1 MINKKLKLL
10 IIPLSL
16 FIISCEQ
23 ASQKITEIENTSK
36 EFKSPSTV
44 TKTQEQ
50 LRKLPKND
58 IWWTRSGEDMAWNN
72 TNLHQIFPT
81 VNVYRNGPVSS
92 LKENLMNEI
101 SNTEI
106 DTPYG
111 GMTFKSF
118 IHHDEST
125 VMGVVIAHKGKIVF
139 EDYPRMQ
146 EHEKPIYWSVSKVL
160 PATLLRILE
169 ERGQVDVSK
178 PIDFYIK
185 ELSDSSY
192 AGIKIRNILDMA
204 SGLDCSDNYETFESC
219 YYLYSMSI
227 GDGFRTDA
235 AEDNPYDFTI
245 KTKIKRNAKQGEI
258 FSYSGLNTFVLSWL
272 VEEITNMPFQDALSK
287 EVWYHIGAESDASY
301 IAPRYGIAITH
312 GGFLAKMRD
321 MIRFGLLFTPSY
333 QTVSNKKIISD
344 SHIDLILNEGNPK
357 LMQNLYSK
365 VASSSTFRAP
375 TDLKHNVHQWDAVYD
390 NDDFFKGGWAGQ
402 GLLINP
408 TRDLVA
414 VWTGYKKNDQHDARE
429 MRNIV
434 RELLDHVFDGNR

>member
-23 ASQKITEIENTSK
+23 TSQKITEIENTSK

-375 TDLKHNVHQWDAVYD
+375 TDLKHNVYQWDAVYD